1 MTPAPRILIV
11 EDEVDARE
19 LLARGLNR
27 QGFAADGA
35 SDGQN
40 ALELLPRDWDVVVT
54 DLLMPRLDGLGLL
67 KELSQRLP
75 HALRVVITSF
85 GDKERVLAALN
96 LGADYL
102 LEKPFSALQL
112 GDVITRLLAERNDD
126 ENQIDQLFVRR
137 LAGLPL
143 TPRERDLVVLVM
155 KGLGNKDIAR
165 QLDLSEQTV
174 KNALFALYQK
184 LGIASRSELFHLVFP
199 I

>member
-19 LLARGLNR
+19 LLVRGLNR

-112 GDVITRLLAERNDD
+112 GDVITRLLAERNED

>member
-19 LLARGLNR
+19 LLVRGLNR

>member
-1 MTPAPRILIV
+1 MNQASRVLVV
-11 EDEVDARE
+11 EDEADARD
-19 LLARGLNR
+19 LLVRGLTR
-27 QGFAADGA
+27 QGFAAEGA
-35 SDGQN
+35 SDGQH
-40 ALELLPRDWDVVVT
+40 AVELLPRGWDVVVT

-67 KELSQRLP
+67 KEVSARLP
-75 HALRVVITSF
+75 QALRVVITSF

-102 LEKPFSALQL
+102 LEKPFSAQQL
-112 GDVITRLLAERNDD
+112 GEVITRLLAERGDD
-126 ENQIDQLFVRR
+126 EQQIDQLFARR

-165 QLDLSEQTV
+165 QLDLGEQTV

-184 LGIASRSELFHLVFP
+184 LGIASRTELFHLVFP
-199 I
+199 V

>member
-1 MTPAPRILIV
+1 MTAPSRILLV
-11 EDEVDARE
+11 EDEADARD
-19 LLARGLNR
+19 LLVRGLVR
-27 QGFAADGA
+27 QGFAAEGAGDGMA
-35 SDGQN
+35 
-40 ALELLPRDWDVVVT
+40 ALALLPRGWDVVVT

-67 KELSQRLP
+67 KELP
-75 HALRVVITSF
+75 GKCPGALRVVITSF

-102 LEKPFSALQL
+102 LEKPFSAQQL
-112 GDVITRLLAERNDD
+112 GEVLTRLLAERSDD
-126 ENQIDQLFVRR
+126 EKQIDQLFARR

-165 QLDLSEQTV
+165 QLDLGEQTV

-184 LGIASRSELFHLVFP
+184 LGIASRTELFHLVFP
-199 I
+199 V